1 MCWCLKTL
9 LKQLLQ
15 TFNLCSILKH
25 FFSIIVACCKTNKEY
40 WVSDQTCL
48 TSRLYHS
55 SSNPRPTASPKPKF
69 LVSKEY
75 ASIATLPKQSFV
87 HQSRVEKFESQDSN
101 FPPSPSANP
110 PPAKSS
116 NEALA
121 QDSLARKD
129 DDWRREVQNVPSL
142 LLRKASF
149 QSSTGW
155 VMIFFVFDLN
165 WIHSE
170 LRLL

>member
-1 MCWCLKTL
+1 MLPGCK
-9 LKQLLQ
+9 
-15 TFNLCSILKH
+15 ILSKY
-25 FFSIIVACCKTNKEY
+25 IE
-40 WVSDQTCL
+40 VSDQTCL

-87 HQSRVEKFESQDSN
+87 HQSRVEKFESQDTN

-110 PPAKSS
+110 PPANSS
-116 NEALA
+116 NEASA

-149 QSSTGW
+149 QSSTG
-155 VMIFFVFDLN
+155 
-165 WIHSE
+165 
-170 LRLL
+170 